1 MDYAPSNSELKKL
14 IEQAMIRFQN
24 WKLEVEKNP
33 NPRMVHS
40 LKNIVSIINNLAE
53 ATQHKMKYSYK
64 ALCRRMADLIHEV
77 AELNMNI
84 MSGLDDDDMID
95 EEEEEK
101 IVNSLFLVVR
111 SATDLIR
118 IVQDGFGMKKNILM
132 KVKTPELPEE
142 LKKEESLQ
150 IKKNPDNRVPF

>member
-1 MDYAPSNSELKKL
+1 MDYSPSNSELKKL

-40 LKNIVSIINNLAE
+40 LKNIVSIINNLADS
-53 ATQHKMKYSYK
+53 TQQKMKYSYK

-95 EEEEEK
+95 EIEEEK
-101 IVNSLFLVVR
+101 IVNSLFMVVR

-132 KVKTPELPEE
+132 EVKTPELPE
-142 LKKEESLQ
+142 
-150 IKKNPDNRVPF
+150 